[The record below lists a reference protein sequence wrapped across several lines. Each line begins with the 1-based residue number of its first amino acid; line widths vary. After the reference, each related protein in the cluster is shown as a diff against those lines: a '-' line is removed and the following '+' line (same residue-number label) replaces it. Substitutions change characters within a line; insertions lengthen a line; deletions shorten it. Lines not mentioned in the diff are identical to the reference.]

1 MRDDAPYYIYITA
14 HGDHHEVIEPCLT
27 YTYGIYFSSDFL
39 RKTSWN
45 MIYTW
50 WVFHIYPGWREK
62 IAVFC
67 GFTSRLD
74 PNLRAWWRWSASEA
88 FQIWCFFFWPLA
100 SLNKSIPYAPHAP
113 YSMVYSHISAI
124 FTKKL
129 FIKWPKC
136 RWKMVKIDE
145 HSIWDWLTADCPTF
159 WWSPSWP
166 RVQLVYITRILSWS
180 VWFHQRKEWNILGM
194 S

>member
-1 MRDDAPYYIYITA
+1 MVIITKLLNLA
-14 HGDHHEVIEPCLT
+14 WHTHMEFISLPTSLEKHLETWSTHG
-27 YTYGIYFSSDFL
+27 GSSISILVGGKKLPSFAA
-39 RKTSWN
+39 SP
-45 MIYTW
+45 
-50 WVFHIYPGWREK
+50 PGW
-62 IAVFC
+62 IP
-67 GFTSRLD
+67 TSEPGGDGRH
-74 PNLRAWWRWSASEA
+74 PKRFR
-88 FQIWCFFFWPLA
+88 FGVFFWPLA

-166 RVQLVYITRILSWS
+166 RVQLVDITRILSWS